1 MTTLFLDRRD
11 ATIEHEAGALR
22 VRGADGTLW
31 RAPLA
36 PLERVVLRG
45 PAQLATGAIAA
56 MHQAGCGLLVLSGRR
71 GEPAGQLLPRG
82 HADATIRLGQLGLAL
97 DPPARAAIAQA
108 VVRRKLLGQAA
119 LLRTALS
126 RRPDRRYPLTRGLLG
141 IADALATLRAGS
153 PQDLARL
160 SGIEG
165 AGAAAY
171 FGAFVTLFPPSVN
184 FVGRNRR
191 PPRDP
196 VNAVLSLAY
205 TLGTFEAAREA
216 WAAGLDPAIGF
227 LHAPAPGRDSLA
239 CDLVEPLRP
248 ALDRLVWRLFA
259 EEVLRAAHFTRDG
272 EACLLG
278 KAGRMA
284 FYAAWEQAAGPARR
298 ALRRGLRPLVAAA
311 RGRAW
316 LAYAGLGVAAE
327 DVDHAAQPA
336 P

>member
-11 ATIEHEAGALR
+11 ATIGHDNGTLT
-22 VRGADGTLW
+22 VRGADGALW
-31 RAPLA
+31 RAPIA

-45 PAQLATGAIAA
+45 PAQVATGAIAA
-56 MHQAGCGLLVLSGRR
+56 LHQAGCGLLVLSGRR

-82 HADATIRLGQLGLAL
+82 HADATIRLGQLSLAL
-97 DPPARAAIAQA
+97 DPAARSTIARAI
-108 VVRRKLLGQAA
+108 VRRKLLGQAA
-119 LLRTALS
+119 LLRHAAA
-126 RRPDRRYPLTRGLLG
+126 RRPDRRHPITRGLSG
-141 IADALATLRAGS
+141 LAEAQARLRGH
-153 PQDLARL
+153 QGTDLARL
-160 SGIEG
+160 CGIEG

-171 FGAFVTLFPPSVN
+171 FAAFVALFPPSLG
-184 FVGRNRR
+184 FAGRNRR

-248 ALDRLVWRLFA
+248 ALDRLAWRLFA
-259 EEVLRAAHFTRDG
+259 EGVLRAAHFTRDG

-284 FYAAWEQAAGPARR
+284 FYAAWEDAAGPARR
-298 ALRRGLRPLVAAA
+298 ALRRALRPLVAAA
-311 RGRAW
+311 RAQARLVQPA
-316 LAYAGLGVAAE
+316 LGGGMGA
-327 DVDHAAQPA
+327 DDDAAQPA

>member
-11 ATIEHEAGALR
+11 AVIAHEAGTLA

-45 PAQLATGAIAA
+45 PAQIATGAIAA
-56 MHQAGCGLLVLSGRR
+56 LHQAGCGLLVLSGRR
-71 GEPAGQLLPRG
+71 GDPAGALMPRG
-82 HADATIRLGQLGLAL
+82 HADAAIRLGQLALAL
-97 DPPARAAIAQA
+97 DPAARAAIAQA

-119 LLRTALS
+119 LLRGALA
-126 RRPDRRYPLTRGLLG
+126 RRPDRRYPLTRGLAGLAEALG
-141 IADALATLRAGS
+141 ALRAGV
-153 PQDLARL
+153 PHDLARL
-160 SGIEG
+160 AGIEG

-171 FGAFVTLFPPSVN
+171 FAAFVTLFPPSAG
-184 FVGRNRR
+184 FAGRNRR

-196 VNAVLSLAY
+196 VNAALSLAY

-248 ALDRLVWRLFA
+248 VLDRLVWRLFA

-284 FYAAWEQAAGPARR
+284 FYAAWETAVGPARR

-311 RGRAW
+311 RARAR
-316 LAYAGLGVAAE
+316 LASAALGADPEEA
-327 DVDHAAQPA
+327 DDAAQPA
-336 P
+336 S

>member
-11 ATIEHEAGALR
+11 ATIDHEAGALR

-31 RAPLA
+31 RAPVA

-45 PAQLATGAIAA
+45 PAHISTGAIAA
-56 MHQAGCGLLVLSGRR
+56 LHQTGCGLLVLSGRR
-71 GEPAGQLLPRG
+71 GEPSGQLLPRG
-82 HADATIRLGQLGLAL
+82 HADATIRLGQLLLAL
-97 DPPARAAIAQA
+97 DATTRAAIARE

-119 LLRTALS
+119 LLRAALA
-126 RRPDRRYPLTRGLLG
+126 RRPDRRYPLTRALAGL
-141 IADALATLRAGS
+141 ADALAVLRAGA
-153 PQDLARL
+153 PDDLARL

-171 FGAFVTLFPPSVN
+171 FGAFVTLFPPSLN
-184 FVGRNRR
+184 FAGRNRR

-205 TLGTFEAAREA
+205 TLGTFEAVREA

-239 CDLVEPLRP
+239 CDVVEPLRP
-248 ALDRLVWRLFA
+248 ALDRMVWRLFA

-298 ALRRGLRPLVAAA
+298 ALRRGLRPLVNAA
-311 RGRAW
+311 RDRAR
-316 LAYAGLGVAAE
+316 LAYAGLGTVFDDAE
-327 DVDHAAQPA
+327 HAAQPA

>member
-11 ATIEHEAGALR
+11 ATIGHESGALS

-31 RAPLA
+31 RAPVA
-36 PLERVVLRG
+36 ALERVVLRG

-56 MHQAGCGLLVLSGRR
+56 LHNAGCGLLVLSGRR
-71 GEPAGQLLPRG
+71 GDPAGQLLPRG
-82 HADATIRLGQLGLAL
+82 HADAAIRLGQLSLAL
-97 DPPARAAIAQA
+97 DSSARGTIAAT
-108 VVRRKLLGQAA
+108 VVRRKLLGQAT
-119 LLRTALS
+119 LLRTALA
-126 RRPDRRYPLTRGLLG
+126 RRADRRYQLTRGLAGVL
-141 IADALATLRAGS
+141 DALASLRTTPPA
-153 PQDLARL
+153 DLPRL

-165 AGAAAY
+165 AAAAAY
-171 FGAFVTLFPPSVN
+171 FAAFVTMFPPSLD
-184 FVGRNRR
+184 FAGRNRR

-248 ALDRLVWRLFA
+248 VLDRLVWRLFA
-259 EEVLRAAHFTRDG
+259 DEVLRAGHFTRDG

-284 FYAAWEQAAGPARR
+284 FYAAWEGAVGPARR
-298 ALRRGLRPLVAAA
+298 ALRRGIRPLVAAA
-311 RGRAW
+311 RDRAR
-316 LAYAGLGVAAE
+316 LSYAVLGTEPEGASDAA
-327 DVDHAAQPA
+327 
-336 P
+336 